1 MRISYKQAYFKAT
14 LKSEEIIEKLL
25 MQNDQTSKQL
35 LAMLRALELFENNDK
50 ITNIN
55 VNITVDA

>member
-1 MRISYKQAYFKAT
+1 MQISYKQAYFKAT

-35 LAMLRALELFENNDK
+35 LAMLRALELFEDNNK

-55 VNITVDA
+55 INIAVDD

>member
-1 MRISYKQAYFKAT
+1 MLIQMARI
-14 LKSEEIIEKLL
+14 LNINIEEIIEKLL

-35 LAMLRALELFENNDK
+35 LAMSRALELFEDNDK

-55 VNITVDA
+55 ICITVYT

>member
-1 MRISYKQAYFKAT
+1 MRVSYKQAYFKAT

-35 LAMLRALELFENNDK
+35 LAMLRALELFEDNNK

-55 VNITVDA
+55 INITVVA